1 MAEREEAWSG
11 DNLIGLVAY
20 YINHDTQ
27 KAFITNVSVD
37 IRFQKQGIATKLLE
51 NAKCVAMEECM
62 KLISLEAA
70 NDDELI
76 AFYLHNGFSLHK
88 RVMDSNSELIM
99 HLVPMVV
106 IRCTVY
112 NHETYLRDCLEG
124 FVMQQTNFPFV
135 AIVHDDAS
143 TDNSAA
149 IIREYEEKYPDIIK
163 PIYETE
169 NQYSK
174 LDGSLG
180 RIMNAAIDATGAK
193 YVAMCEGDDY
203 WTDPLK
209 LQKQVA
215 MLENNSDVSI
225 CINQVQTITKNKELT
240 DWVIPADQTI
250 QKGIFSLDDF
260 CRLEWGNLQWTFH
273 TVGIM
278 FRTKCSTLL
287 YENKVMKM
295 FPYGDLPLII
305 SCLLQGN
312 GCYIQEKMSCYRLD
326 SGGYNSTMAANPERN
341 IQQEH
346 KLADALRAFDEYTVR
361 KYHKYI
367 QQRIRLCEYREYTL
381 GKKHHWRIIMPQYWR
396 CLPGKTARQKT
407 LNAIEILAPNMRKRL
422 KQMKNA
428 IEHS

>member
-1 MAEREEAWSG
+1 MNYMDTIDRRP
-11 DNLIGLVAY
+11 LVA
-20 YINHDTQ
+20 IHC
-27 KAFITNVSVD
+27 F
-37 IRFQKQGIATKLLE
+37 
-51 NAKCVAMEECM
+51 
-62 KLISLEAA
+62 
-70 NDDELI
+70 
-76 AFYLHNGFSLHK
+76 
-88 RVMDSNSELIM
+88 
-99 HLVPMVV
+99 
-106 IRCTVY
+106 VY
-112 NHETYLRDCLEG
+112 NQEPYLRDCFEG

-143 TDNSAA
+143 TDGSAA
-149 IIREYEEKYPDIIK
+149 IIREYEEKYPHIFK

-174 LDGSLG
+174 RDGSLD
-180 RIMNAAIDATGAK
+180 RIMNAAIEATGAK

-203 WTDPLK
+203 WIDPLK

-250 QKGIFSLDDF
+250 QKGIFSLEDF

-326 SGGYNSTMAANPERN
+326 SGGYMSNLAHSPAKYIESE
-341 IQQEH
+341 Q
-346 KLADALRAFDEYTVR
+346 KLTLALQSFDEYTKG

-367 QQRIRLCEYREYTL
+367 KQRIRLCEYREYTI
-381 GKKHHWRIIMPQYWR
+381 GKKHLWRVILPQYWC
-396 CLPGKTARQKT
+396 CLPGKTARQKV
-407 LNAIEILAPNMRKRL
+407 LNAMDLVMPNFRKWLKHTKSTLIRL
-422 KQMKNA
+422 
-428 IEHS
+428 